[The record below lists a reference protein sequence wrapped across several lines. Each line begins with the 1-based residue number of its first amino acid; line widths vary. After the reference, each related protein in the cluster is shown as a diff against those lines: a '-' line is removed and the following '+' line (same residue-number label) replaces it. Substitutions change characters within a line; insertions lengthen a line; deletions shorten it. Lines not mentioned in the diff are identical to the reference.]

1 MTNVIPKRDIVAE
14 YVADNIRGYAH
25 AVAREAMAVHQCNV
39 HEDHEACAKIAGY
52 TDDKFKYTDMLANSI
67 LDLTRLRVRPTEVE
81 EVLKRDLR
89 ALEKRVHGLAIS
101 KELLV
106 RG

>member
-1 MTNVIPKRDIVAE
+1 MTDARPKRDIVAE
-14 YVADNIRGYAH
+14 YVTDNVRGYAH
-25 AVAREAMAVHQCNV
+25 AVAREAMAIHQCKV

-67 LDLTRLRVRPTEVE
+67 LELTRLRVRPTEVE
-81 EVLKRDLR
+81 EALKRDLR
-89 ALEKRVHGLAIS
+89 QLEKRVEGLVIA

-106 RG
+106 RR